1 MFCQKCGAS
10 VPEGAKF
17 CENCGAPVAAAPKPP
32 VQQAN
37 PQPGYQQPYAP
48 TYQPPANRQQGYQ
61 PYAPTYQ
68 PTVQP
73 AEKRSIAPMIAP
85 IVLAGL
91 AMLLCFISWVRGSQN
106 IEYFAESIGYDF
118 ANFFTLMAVVFT
130 DLLLLLAS
138 LFFFLYGLV
147 QYKKGRTSLFG
158 VACLMF
164 FIGALVQALS
174 VLAWIIS
181 NAVDGYDIAPL
192 RIVYF
197 LLLAGCAVMMLIG
210 AINGFRGK
218 IKVFPVIG
226 AGLFFLCD
234 LISFLNNRGASNGI
248 ALAASTL
255 LFVAILLIA
264 IFAKPKD
271 E

>member
-1 MFCQKCGAS
+1 MIALKIVWRFFRKYWYLALLAAG
-10 VPEGAKF
+10 F
-17 CENCGAPVAAAPKPP
+17 MVAE
-32 VQQAN
+32 V
-37 PQPGYQQPYAP
+37 YVDL
-48 TYQPPANRQQGYQ
+48 YQPKMMA
-61 PYAPTYQ
+61 
-68 PTVQP
+68 V
-73 AEKRSIAPMIAP
+73 
-85 IVLAGL
+85 IVDEGILG
-91 AMLLCFISWVRGSQN
+91 
-106 IEYFAESIGYDF
+106 IG
-118 ANFFTLMAVVFT
+118 NNGVSNLSLVVFT
-130 DLLLLLAS
+130 GIKMLLVVIAGGIFGLLSALFTNITGQGCGNDIRKLCFNRIMHFSFEQTDDFSTGS
-138 LFFFLYGLV
+138 LITRITNDVTQV
-147 QYKKGRTSLFG
+147 QQLIMQMIRGFVR
-158 VACLMF
+158 CLMF